1 MTIIKII
8 LALAYSAICI
18 YFGYQSGSH
27 SAENKYLR
35 QLVTLQGE
43 YEAKLRVAEAESQD
57 ISKQYLEAK
66 ANIDELNKKNN
77 QLADQLDDQY
87 NDYQRL
93 LKQYRNYTK
102 VPANSD
108 TRCVTRCAPCPKLSR
123 EVARYVNELTREA
136 DAAANYAQQCRKWA
150 LSLNAA
156 VTPLQEP
163 KTPTE

>member
-1 MTIIKII
+1 M
-8 LALAYSAICI
+8 AYSAICI

-27 SAENKYLR
+27 STENKYL
-35 QLVTLQGE
+35 QQFVTLQRE
-43 YEAKLRVAEAESQD
+43 YEAKLRAVEAESQN

-66 ANIDELNKKNN
+66 VNIDELYQKNN
-77 QLADQLDDQY
+77 QLADQLDNQY

-93 LKQYRNYTK
+93 LKQYRSYTK

-108 TRCVTRCAPCPKLSR
+108 TRCVTRCAPCPKLSG
-123 EVARYVNELTREA
+123 EVARYVNELTKEA

-156 VTPLQEP
+156 VTPSQEP
-163 KTPTE
+163 KTLTE